1 MPGKNVVKIYK
12 QNSFYHIY
20 NRGVEKRQIFLN
32 KRDYETFLKQLKV
45 SSIKTKASI
54 LCFCLM
60 TNHFHILVGQ
70 KEPRAIEKLM
80 RSLITKYVLYFNYKY
95 SRVGR
100 LFQSTY
106 KARLIGSEEDLLNT
120 SAYIHNNPRKDNPK
134 INLENYLYSS
144 FPEYMSKNV
153 NTWLSVEQI
162 KMHFLVENYKSYVD
176 RMGNFEDDLRLS

>member
-1 MPGKNVVKIYK
+1 MPGKNIVKIYK

-20 NRGVEKRQIFLN
+20 NRGVEKRKIFLN
-32 KRDYETFLKQLKV
+32 KKDYEIFLKQLRI
-45 SSIKTKASI
+45 SSIKTKADI

-80 RSLITKYVLYFNYKY
+80 RSLMTKYVLYFNYKY
-95 SRVGR
+95 SREGR

-106 KARLIGSEEDLLNT
+106 RARLIGNEEDLLNT

-134 INLENYLYSS
+134 INLENYQYSS
-144 FPEYMSKNV
+144 FPEYVSKKADTWINV
-153 NTWLSVEQI
+153 DKI

-176 RMGNFEDDLRLS
+176 RVGNFEDDLGLS